1 MFGGK
6 EICVWRAGGW
16 RLWQGLE
23 EADELGGEVGLEAFD
38 GGHGGGVGGFEGALG
53 RGEVVG
59 LLDLAFDEDGGGEDD
74 TIGVVVAPCGEA
86 AARGGWRCARGRCS
100 ARRDGGHRGLP
111 CLHNSV
117 CHRVL
122 RRRA

>member
-6 EICVWRAGGW
+6 GICVWRAGGW

-86 AARGGWRCARGRCS
+86 AARGGGDARGEGVALAAMEDIEVYPAYIIQC
-100 ARRDGGHRGLP
+100 AIE
-111 CLHNSV
+111 C
-117 CHRVL
+117 
-122 RRRA
+122 